1 MISDYMD
8 DLLSPIV
15 TEEEHVFFFFL
26 CAILEEV
33 EISSKETKFVLL
45 LL

>member
-15 TEEEHVFFFFL
+15 TEEERVFFL